1 MSESF
6 ATAPSSADSNQGVAA
21 LTRLTDRIATLVPPV
36 AAAHLARPQPSPAV
50 RAGLAKAQAIS
61 RQAARRA
68 ARPPRSTLGL
78 AVNGFVVACAFIP
91 YAVVALALRLL
102 MARIFFLDGQ
112 TRIEGPRL
120 PLDIYGYHF
129 FSFIAPLHVKAE
141 TFTAFLTQYAPLPVP
156 PILAAYLVSYAEF
169 ILPIMLVIGLGT
181 RFAALGLLIMTAVIS
196 IYILPEVLWSTHIF
210 WFAVLMVLLSQ
221 GAGQIS
227 LDRAIRFIAR
237 R

>member
-6 ATAPSSADSNQGVAA
+6 ATAPSPAESNQGVAA
-21 LTRLTDRIATLVPPV
+21 LARLTERIATLVPPV

-50 RAGLAKAQAIS
+50 RAGLARAQAIS
-61 RQAARRA
+61 AAAARRA
-68 ARPPRSTLGL
+68 ARPPRSTVGL
-78 AVNGFVVACAFIP
+78 AVNGFVAACSFIP
-91 YAVVALALRLL
+91 YALVALALRLL

-112 TRIEGPRL
+112 TRIDGPRL
-120 PLDIYGYHF
+120 PLDIYSYHF
-129 FSFIAPLHVKAE
+129 SFVAPLHVKAE

-156 PILAAYLVSYAEF
+156 PILSAYLVSYAEF

-181 RFAALGLLIMTAVIS
+181 RFAALGCLIMTAVIS
-196 IYILPEVLWSTHIF
+196 VYILPEALWSAQIF
-210 WFAVLMVLLSQ
+210 WAAVLTVLLSQ